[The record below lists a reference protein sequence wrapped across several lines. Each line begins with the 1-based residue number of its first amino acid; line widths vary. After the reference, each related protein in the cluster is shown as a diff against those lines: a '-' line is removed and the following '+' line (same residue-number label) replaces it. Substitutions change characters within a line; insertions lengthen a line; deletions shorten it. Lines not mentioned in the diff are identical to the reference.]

1 MDLWDGLANRKES
14 KMLRI
19 LSFCSVALLGLSQLA
34 SAASISAVLMPAY
47 TALGPALPGGDP
59 SDVTGHIIRT
69 ADISTSNFY
78 RGTISPYTTA
88 PALQTVAFV
97 NLDLD
102 GGVAL
107 VRTDVSRQENVGA
120 TGRTRIALT
129 TYANYYSG
137 GGTSTGGAVI
147 SYVVNN
153 KGFWEFTLD
162 GNYTWSIEDTD
173 PTTRGLPNKNFR
185 TYNFVKVQGATE
197 TLLAAN
203 TTGTGS
209 LSPSGGTTEIGSGVY
224 RLYYHHYDSGI
235 YPNTPAAPPDP
246 APLVNS
252 VDLNIFFTLK
262 SENGGG
268 GGTGVVPEP
277 ASMAVF
283 GLLGVGTVIAKW
295 RRKKLQLAS

>member
-1 MDLWDGLANRKES
+1 MDKWDGLANRKES

-19 LSFCSVALLGLSQLA
+19 LSFCSVALLGLTQLA

-47 TALGPALPGGDP
+47 TALGPALVPGGDP

-69 ADISTSNFY
+69 ADNSTSNFY

-129 TYANYYSG
+129 TYANYYAGS
-137 GGTSTGGAVI
+137 GGTSAGGAVI

-173 PTTRGLPNKNFR
+173 PTTRGLPDNNFR

-197 TLLAAN
+197 TSLAAN

-209 LSPSGGTTEIGSGVY
+209 LNPSGGTTEIGSGVY
-224 RLYYHHYDSGI
+224 RLYYHQYDSSVYSGSM
-235 YPNTPAAPPDP
+235 
-246 APLVNS
+246 VNS
-252 VDLNIFFTLK
+252 VDLNIFFTLQ
-262 SENGGG
+262 SQTTPGA
-268 GGTGVVPEP
+268 VPEP
-277 ASMAVF
+277 TSVAVF
-283 GLLGVGTVIAKW
+283 GLLGVGSVVAKW

>member
-1 MDLWDGLANRKES
+1 
-14 KMLRI
+14 MLRI

-47 TALGPALPGGDP
+47 TALGSGG
-59 SDVTGHIIRT
+59 SDVTGLITRT
-69 ADISTSNFY
+69 ADGSTSNFY
-78 RGTISPYTTA
+78 EGTIDPYTTA
-88 PALQTVAFV
+88 PALQRVAFV
-97 NLDLD
+97 NLNLD

-129 TYANYYSG
+129 TYANYYAGS

-173 PTTRGLPNKNFR
+173 PATRGLPNNNFR

-197 TLLAAN
+197 TSLAAN
-203 TTGTGS
+203 TTGKGS

-224 RLYYHHYDSGI
+224 RLYYHHYDSNI
-235 YPNTPAAPPDP
+235 YSNAPANPPSPD
-246 APLVNS
+246 PLVNS

-283 GLLGVGTVIAKW
+283 GLLGVGSVVAKW

>member
-1 MDLWDGLANRKES
+1 
-14 KMLRI
+14 MLRI

-47 TALGPALPGGDP
+47 TALGSGG
-59 SDVTGHIIRT
+59 SDVTGLITRT
-69 ADISTSNFY
+69 ADGSTSNFY
-78 RGTISPYTTA
+78 EGTIAPYTTA

-97 NLDLD
+97 NLTLD

-129 TYANYYSG
+129 TYANYYEGSG
-137 GGTSTGGAVI
+137 GNSTGGAVI

-173 PTTRGLPNKNFR
+173 PTTRGLPDNNFR

-197 TLLAAN
+197 TSLAAN

-209 LSPSGGTTEIGSGVY
+209 LNPSGGTTEIGSGVY
-224 RLYYHHYDSGI
+224 RLYYHQYDSSVYSGSM
-235 YPNTPAAPPDP
+235 
-246 APLVNS
+246 VNS
-252 VDLNIFFTLK
+252 VDLNIFFTLQ
-262 SENGGG
+262 SQTTPGA
-268 GGTGVVPEP
+268 VPEP
-277 ASMAVF
+277 TSVAVF
-283 GLLGVGTVIAKW
+283 GLLGVGSVVAKW

>member
-1 MDLWDGLANRKES
+1 
-14 KMLRI
+14 MLRI

-47 TALGPALPGGDP
+47 TALGSGG
-59 SDVTGHIIRT
+59 SDVTGLITRT
-69 ADISTSNFY
+69 ADGSTSNFY
-78 RGTISPYTTA
+78 EGTIDPYTTA
-88 PALQTVAFV
+88 PALQRVAFV
-97 NLDLD
+97 NLNLD

-129 TYANYYSG
+129 TYANYYAGS

-173 PTTRGLPNKNFR
+173 PATRGLPNNNFR

-197 TLLAAN
+197 TSLAAN

-235 YPNTPAAPPDP
+235 YPNTPVAPPNP

-295 RRKKLQLAS
+295 RRKKA

>member
-1 MDLWDGLANRKES
+1 
-14 KMLRI
+14 MLRI

-47 TALGPALPGGDP
+47 TALGSGG
-59 SDVTGHIIRT
+59 SDVTGLISRT
-69 ADISTSNFY
+69 ADGSTSNFY
-78 RGTISPYTTA
+78 EGTIDPYTTA
-88 PALQTVAFV
+88 PALQRVAFV
-97 NLDLD
+97 NLNLD

-129 TYANYYSG
+129 TYANYYAGS

-173 PTTRGLPNKNFR
+173 PATRGLPNKNFR

-197 TLLAAN
+197 TSLAAN

-235 YPNTPAAPPDP
+235 YPNTPVAPPNP

-283 GLLGVGTVIAKW
+283 GLLGVGSVVAKW

>member
-1 MDLWDGLANRKES
+1 MDKWDGLANRKES

-47 TALGPALPGGDP
+47 TALGSGG
-59 SDVTGHIIRT
+59 SDVTGLITRT
-69 ADISTSNFY
+69 ADGSTSNFY
-78 RGTISPYTTA
+78 EGTIAPYTTA

-97 NLDLD
+97 NLTLD

-129 TYANYYSG
+129 TYANYYAGS

-173 PTTRGLPNKNFR
+173 PTTRGLPDNNFR

-197 TLLAAN
+197 TSLAAN

-224 RLYYHHYDSGI
+224 RLYYHQYDSSVYSGSM
-235 YPNTPAAPPDP
+235 
-246 APLVNS
+246 VNS
-252 VDLNIFFTLK
+252 VDLNIFFTLQ
-262 SENGGG
+262 SQTTPGA
-268 GGTGVVPEP
+268 VPEP
-277 ASMAVF
+277 TSVAVF
-283 GLLGVGTVIAKW
+283 GLLGVGSVVAKW